1 MLDELINSSLS
12 KELITVLMAMIPIAE
27 LRAALPVSITVFNLP
42 WYEGFY
48 LSVIGNMIPV
58 PFLLLFFDAVSKLI
72 QKTTI
77 GKRFVDWLLKHTA
90 RRTGVI
96 EKYKFAGLVIFVAI
110 PLPLTGAWTASLAA
124 YILGLRFW
132 PSFLA
137 ILTGVIIAGII
148 VTVLTLLGW
157 VGAGIAIAGLIILI
171 VLGIWKIH

>member
-1 MLDELINSSLS
+1 
-12 KELITVLMAMIPIAE
+12 MAMIPIAE

-137 ILTGVIIAGII
+137 ILTGVMIAGVI